1 MTLRPDDAMV
11 TYNVACVFGQL
22 GRTEDALGALTRAWD
37 AGFRD
42 PNWARHDPDLEIL
55 RGNPEFER
63 LFPA

>member
-1 MTLRPDDAMV
+1 MA
-11 TYNVACVFGQL
+11 
-22 GRTEDALGALTRAWD
+22 ALKKAWE

-63 LFPA
+63 LFPSGA